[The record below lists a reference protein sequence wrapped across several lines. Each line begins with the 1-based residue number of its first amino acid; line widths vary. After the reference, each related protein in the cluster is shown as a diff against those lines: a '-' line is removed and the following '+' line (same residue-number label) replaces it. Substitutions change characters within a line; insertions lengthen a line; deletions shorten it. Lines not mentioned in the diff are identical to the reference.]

1 MNRETQRKANL
12 MLLLFC
18 LPALTV
24 YIIFKLFPAISG
36 FYYSLTNWNGLNPTF
51 DFVGFANYQKMASD
65 SDFWR
70 SLGFTAKYV
79 AAFVILANAMA
90 LILAVAI
97 ESRRHLRGA
106 LRTIFYM
113 PNMISMV
120 IGGYM
125 WMFIFTKVVYYLA
138 DNWHWTFLDHSWTGD
153 PNYSFWSILIVSC
166 WGAVGYLMIIYIA
179 GLQGVPS
186 DLKEASKL
194 DGCNSFQTFWYMIRP
209 LIRPAATIC
218 VFWTLNS
225 GFQVFDVIYTLTG
238 GGPGTATQSVAIN
251 IYEEAFKGNTR
262 FGYSTAK
269 SMVLFLVVLLVTLVQ
284 LSIMQ
289 KQEEDL

>member
-1 MNRETQRKANL
+1 MNKAHRRRANAW
-12 MLLLFC
+12 LLLFC
-18 LPALTV
+18 LPALAV
-24 YIIFKLFPAISG
+24 YAIFKLYPAVSG
-36 FYYSLTNWNGLNPTF
+36 VYYSLTDWNGLSPDF
-51 DFVGFANYQKMASD
+51 QFVGFANYAKLGSD

-70 SLGFTAKYV
+70 SMAFTAKYV
-79 AAFVILANAMA
+79 VAFVFFSNLFA
-90 LILAVAI
+90 LLLAVAI
-97 ESRRHLRGA
+97 ESRHHLKGT

-138 DNWHWTFLDHSWTGD
+138 DNWGWTFLDHSWTGD

-179 GLQGVPS
+179 GLQGVPE

-194 DGCNSFQTFWYMIRP
+194 DGCNAFQTFWNVTRP
-209 LIRPAATIC
+209 LIRPAETIC
-218 VFWTLNS
+218 VFWALNS

-251 IYEEAFKGNTR
+251 IYEEAFRGNTR
-262 FGYSTAK
+262 FGYATAK
-269 SMVLFLVVLLVTLVQ
+269 SMVLFLIVLAITVIQINV
-284 LSIMQ
+284 MQ
-289 KQEEDL
+289 RQEQDL